1 MVFNFSAFVEKRYF
15 CADFAFIGGIVT
27 SGMRIEWSSDVGS
40 VITLDE
46 HRQYMEVPLED
57 VDMNHGRDLLI
68 PEATAP
74 LRS

>member
-1 MVFNFSAFVEKRYF
+1 M
-15 CADFAFIGGIVT
+15 IVT

-46 HRQYMEVPLED
+46 HRQYMEVPLKD
-57 VDMNHGRDLLI
+57 IDMNHGRDLLI